1 MKFKTGSAK
10 PVKHY
15 KMSTENFYS
24 NLPALE
30 KFLDITDSSN
40 YVLVPEDWQII
51 ITDIKGSTQAIES
64 GRYKNV
70 NSLGACS
77 IVAILNIARNIEIPF
92 IFGGDGAS
100 ILIPPQMIN
109 EAKQALLGIQDLA
122 RQGFD
127 MELRVGIVPVSV
139 VTPRHELKIAKLRVS
154 ENYDQAI
161 FKGGGL
167 TYATDL
173 VKDVATAG
181 LYAPVMDNLI
191 PNADF
196 SGLECRWQDIPSR
209 HGEIVTLLVLA
220 TAPSD
225 SQSNKIY
232 REVITQIQRIYGSE
246 HNFHPV
252 VKSNLNLSFNSQKL
266 ATETTIFTQ
275 SKGWIYQ
282 KFYLL
287 KIKIEIFLGWFFMK
301 FKVKIGEMDWGLYKK
316 IVVESTDHKKFD
328 DLLRMV
334 ISGHPSQRK
343 KLVSYLDKK
352 FEEGRLVYGCHISDR
367 ALMTC
372 LIFERHGRQVH
383 FIDGAD
389 GGYAIAAKAMKE
401 QMRR

>member
-1 MKFKTGSAK
+1 MATK
-10 PVKHY
+10 
-15 KMSTENFYS
+15 NFYS
-24 NLPALE
+24 DLPALE
-30 KFLDITDSSN
+30 KFLDITNSSN
-40 YVLVPEDWQII
+40 YVSVPDDWQII
-51 ITDIKGSTQAIES
+51 ITDIKGSTEAIAS

-77 IVAILNIARNIEIPF
+77 IVAILNIAKDIEIPF
-92 IFGGDGAS
+92 VFGGDGAS
-100 ILIPPQMIN
+100 ILIPPGLIQ

-127 MELRVGIVPVSV
+127 MELRVGIVPVAV

-167 TYATDL
+167 TYATHL

-181 LYAPVMDNLI
+181 LYTPATDGI
-191 PNADF
+191 TPNADF

-209 HGEIVTLLVLA
+209 HGEIDTLLILA

-225 SQSNKIY
+225 TQINKIY
-232 REVITQIQRIYGSE
+232 REVITQIQKIYGAES
-246 HNFHPV
+246 NFHPV
-252 VKSNLNLSFNSQKL
+252 VKSNLNLSLGNKNL
-266 ATETTIFTQ
+266 LTETTVFTQ
-275 SKGWIYQ
+275 SQGWVQ
-282 KFYLL
+282 KQLYLL
-287 KIKIEIFLGWFFMK
+287 KIKIEILLGWFFMQ
-301 FKVKIGEMDWGLYKK
+301 FKIKAGEMDWGLYKK
-316 IVVESTDHKKFD
+316 IVVESTDYKKFD

-334 ISGHPSQRK
+334 ISGNKNQRK
-343 KLVSYLDKK
+343 QLIAHLDKK
-352 FEEGRLVYGCHISDR
+352 HEEGRLVYGCHISDR

-401 QMRR
+401 QMQR